1 MSGVAAAPHPP
12 HRDAVGAK
20 IGMWLFL
27 FTELLLFSGLFLLYA
42 VYRGGY
48 VDDFHF
54 ASKNLDLSMGAVNT
68 VILLTSSL
76 TMALSIAAFQRLQ
89 RRLAAGLLGLTIL
102 CGWMFLVIKYFEWT
116 AKIHHGLY
124 PGSPELATRT
134 PGESV
139 FYGLYFTMT
148 GLHGL
153 HVLAGLVLLGFM
165 LWMVAARPR
174 RKVSAPGLQPA
185 SVALLDRD
193 GQPLW
198 THPVEGAP
206 AEVRLELVYRE
217 DEETAAG
224 QFIKLEN
231 AGLYWH
237 LVDIVWIFLFPLFYL
252 IS

>member
-1 MSGVAAAPHPP
+1 MTSAAEAAHHP

-42 VYRGGY
+42 IYRGGY

-54 ASKNLDLSMGAVNT
+54 ASKNLDLSFGAVNT

-76 TMALSIAAFQRLQ
+76 TMALSIAAFQRLR
-89 RRLAAGLLGLTIL
+89 RRLAAGLVALTIL
-102 CGWMFLVIKYFEWT
+102 GGLAFLVIKYFEWS

-124 PGSPELATRT
+124 PGSTELATRT
-134 PGESV
+134 PGENV

-153 HVLAGLVLLGFM
+153 HVVAGLVLLGCM

-174 RKVSAPGLQPA
+174 RKVSVPARQPA
-185 SVALLDRD
+185 GVALLDAA

-198 THPVEGAP
+198 THPVVGEP
-206 AEVRLELVYRE
+206 EEVRVELVYAE

-224 QFIKLEN
+224 QYIKLEN

-237 LVDIVWIFLFPLFYL
+237 LVDVVWIFLFPLFYL